1 MMKVKGLIWIYV
13 AIVLLIAVGGI
24 FVLNH
29 FSIEYSLYS
38 ILAVP
43 LFFLLIIFVFW
54 KSVKKTTTTEKEL
67 SVAKI
72 LGIRSFMIFFILIA
86 LIVHIVID
94 RQHVLQLA
102 ISYILFT
109 MLFSVFET
117 KILLLLNNK

>member
-24 FVLNH
+24 FALNH
-29 FSIEYSLYS
+29 FSVEYSLYS

-43 LFFLLIIFVFW
+43 LFFLLIIFIFW
-54 KSVKKTTTTEKEL
+54 KSVKKIATTKKEL

>member
-1 MMKVKGLIWIYV
+1 MKVKGLIWIYV

-24 FVLNH
+24 FALNH
-29 FSIEYSLYS
+29 FSVEYSLYS

-43 LFFLLIIFVFW
+43 LFFLLIIFIFW
-54 KSVKKTTTTEKEL
+54 KSVKKIATTKKEL

>member
-54 KSVKKTTTTEKEL
+54 KSVKKTATTEKEL

>member
-24 FVLNH
+24 FALNH
-29 FSIEYSLYS
+29 FSVEYSLYS

-43 LFFLLIIFVFW
+43 LFFLLIIFIFW
-54 KSVKKTTTTEKEL
+54 KSVKKIATTEKEL

>member
-24 FVLNH
+24 FALNH
-29 FSIEYSLYS
+29 FSVKYSLYS

-43 LFFLLIIFVFW
+43 LFFLLIIFIFW
-54 KSVKKTTTTEKEL
+54 KSVKKIATTKKEL

>member
-1 MMKVKGLIWIYV
+1 MKVKGLIWIYV